1 MRPLLLGTRRST
13 MATTQSQGVADQ
25 LSAATGRAVE
35 LVPTTSYGDVTR
47 AQLTQLGGTGVFVAA
62 IRDELLA
69 GRVDFAVHSL
79 KDLPTALVPELV
91 LAAVPERDDPR
102 DALCARDGARLA
114 DLPSGA
120 RVGTGSPRRVAQ
132 LAALRPD
139 LSFVPIRGNAETRL
153 GKVASGEVD
162 AVVLA
167 HAGLA
172 RIGRLDDVTDV
183 LEVDDV
189 LPAPG
194 QGALA
199 VEARDSDSVID
210 LLAAVDHAET
220 RIAVHAERTVLA
232 ELEAGCAAPV
242 GAYAVVSAGTLRLR
256 AVVAATDG
264 SEQIHDEAEV
274 ALPRVEAGAE
284 PRDNPRDDAKQGAA
298 GTADATALDTARRL
312 GRDLALR
319 MIGNGADR
327 IVADARASE

>member
-25 LSAATGRAVE
+25 LTEATGRAVE

-120 RVGTGSPRRVAQ
+120 RIGTGSPRRVAQ

-139 LSFVPIRGNAETRL
+139 ISFVPIRGNAETRL

-183 LEVDDV
+183 LDVDDV

-210 LLAAVDHAET
+210 LLTTVDDAAT

-242 GAYAVVSAGTLRLR
+242 GAHAVVRDGTLRLR
-256 AVVAATDG
+256 AVVAAIDG
-264 SEQIHDEAEV
+264 SEQIIDEAEMS
-274 ALPRVEAGAE
+274 LPRVEAGVE
-284 PRDNPRDDAKQGAA
+284 PEKSLTNDTKKRTA
-298 GTADATALDTARRL
+298 GSADATALESAQRL
-312 GRDLALR
+312 GRDLAAR
-319 MIGNGADR
+319 MIGRGADR
-327 IVADARASE
+327 IVAYARASE